1 MLTLQSSQLKAA
13 MHCAASKDV
22 RFYLCGVLLE
32 CCANGDVHIVSIDGS
47 VLFAGLIAA
56 PDVAWGENPQ
66 RGPWR
71 MILPRDA
78 VASAIKSPLG
88 KKNMVHLAA
97 LPDGRYMLNDT
108 VFTPIDGTFPDWR
121 RVCPSHTALAQRG
134 EKPAQLNP
142 DLLVKCADA
151 LREWF
156 GVKNGRAPFYLSMHA
171 QHAAVMSGT
180 DCTAFAV
187 CMPTRLTASD
197 RVDHFT
203 PAAYE

>member
-1 MLTLQSSQLKAA
+1 MLTLKTSQLKAA

-32 CCANGDVHIVSIDGS
+32 CCANGDVHIVSSDGN

-56 PDVAWGENPQ
+56 PNVAWGENPQ

-71 MILPRDA
+71 MILPREA
-78 VASAIKSPLG
+78 VATALKSPLA
-88 KKNMVHLAA
+88 KKGMMHLAA
-97 LPDGRYMLNDT
+97 MPDGCYMLNDT
-108 VFTPIDGTFPDWR
+108 VFTPIDGVFPDWR
-121 RVCPSHTALAQRG
+121 SVCPSHAALAQRG

-156 GVKNGRAPFYLSMHA
+156 DTKPKKVPGYLSMCGTE
-171 QHAAVMSGT
+171 AAVMSGS

-187 CMPTRLTASD
+187 CMPMRMDASD

>member
-1 MLTLQSSQLKAA
+1 MITLQASQLKAA
-13 MHCAASKDV
+13 MHCAASKDT

-32 CCANGDVHIVSIDGS
+32 CCANGDVHIVSADGS
-47 VLFAGLIAA
+47 VLFAGLIPAA
-56 PDVAWGENPQ
+56 NVAWGENPQ

-71 MILPRDA
+71 MILPREA
-78 VASAIKSPLG
+78 VATALKSPLG

-97 LPDGRYMLNDT
+97 LPDGRYRINDT

-121 RVCPSHTALAQRG
+121 RVCPSHAALAQRG
-134 EKPAQLNP
+134 ETPSQLNP
-142 DLLVKCADA
+142 DLLKQCADA

-156 GVKNGRAPFYLSMHA
+156 HVKSGKLPGYLSMHGTDS
-171 QHAAVMSGT
+171 AVMCGS

-187 CMPTRLTASD
+187 CMPTRMDASD